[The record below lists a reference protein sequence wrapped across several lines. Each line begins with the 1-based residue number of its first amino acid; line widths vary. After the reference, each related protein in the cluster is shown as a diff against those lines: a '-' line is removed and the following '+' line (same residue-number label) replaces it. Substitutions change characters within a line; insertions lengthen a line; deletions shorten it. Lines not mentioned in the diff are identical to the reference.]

1 MNHILM
7 ALIIGIVA
15 GLLDVIP
22 MIMMKLN
29 KNAILSAFM
38 HWVVLGLI
46 IPFVEWN
53 IDPWLKGLIIGELSA
68 IPVMISVYSDDKK
81 SMIPIILM
89 SAILGIGIA
98 IAGAR
103 FIG

>member
-15 GLLDVIP
+15 GFFDVIP
-22 MIMMKLN
+22 MILMKLN

-38 HWVVLGLI
+38 HWLVLGLI

-68 IPVMISVYSDDKK
+68 IPVMISIYSYDKK

-89 SAILGIGIA
+89 SAILGIGVA

>member
-1 MNHILM
+1 MNHILI

-22 MIMMKLN
+22 MVMMKLK

-38 HWVVLGLI
+38 HWLVLGLI
-46 IPFVEWN
+46 IPFVDWN

-68 IPVMISVYSDDKK
+68 IPVMVSIYSDDKK
-81 SMIPIILM
+81 SIIPIILM
-89 SAILGIGIA
+89 AAILGIGVA

>member
-1 MNHILM
+1 MHNILI
-7 ALIIGIVA
+7 ALVIGIIA
-15 GLLDVIP
+15 GIIDVIP
-22 MIMMKLN
+22 MLIQKLDKFAN
-29 KNAILSAFM
+29 LSAFT

-46 IPFVEWN
+46 IPFVSWG

-68 IPVMISVYSDDKK
+68 IPVIIMVWKNDKK
-81 SMIPIILM
+81 AFLPILLM
-89 SAILGIGIA
+89 SALLGIGVA